1 MYSQQVIGSCKP
13 NTTKMEPRASSP
25 VSKTNI
31 LRSIFPEVS
40 IAVSYI
46 LKKKKKKQSNYEN

>member
-46 LKKKKKKQSNYEN
+46 LKKKKEKTK